1 MSSMEFG
8 DMIAEEKNEIERKFV
23 FSIKAENLAGGNN
36 GWLFC
41 SRAKNVNDNCPM
53 TKQLSKSKIRRKE

>member
-1 MSSMEFG
+1 
-8 DMIAEEKNEIERKFV
+8 MIAEEETEKSGNSF
-23 FSIKAENLAGGNN
+23 FYIKAENLAGGNN

-53 TKQLSKSKIRRKE
+53 TGQLSKSKIRRKE

>member
-1 MSSMEFG
+1 
-8 DMIAEEKNEIERKFV
+8 MIAEEKRNRAEIRFY
-23 FSIKAENLAGGNN
+23 IKAENLAGGNN

-53 TKQLSKSKIRRKE
+53 TGQLSKSKIRRKE